1 MSVPYDELFISTR
14 REINVCEGAI
24 RKLRKTLEDMESK
37 YRLETREFIA
47 RFGRGEFR
55 ENEDFLLWRESGEG
69 LENWEERLEGL
80 REILQNPPQ

>member
-24 RKLRKTLEDMESK
+24 RKLRRTLDDMEDK
-37 YRLETREFIA
+37 YRMGTQEFIG
-47 RFGRGEFR
+47 RFGRGELR
-55 ENEDFLLWRESGEG
+55 ESEDFLLWRESGEG
-69 LENWEERLEGL
+69 LKRWEERLEGL